1 MKEEYI
7 SQVAKKLCI
16 SHSKK
21 KEILRDLQEAFA
33 SALEHGETEQ
43 EVIARLGSP
52 EEFVTNV
59 EEQFVGMR
67 IRQKKRTFF
76 TMILCSFVA
85 VVFLWLFLYIQYHRV
100 PEHVIGQANTM
111 TTILVSSSLPF
122 DISWLL
128 MAIGAGFLIL
138 AIISIIR
145 FIGKK

>member
-7 SQVAKKLCI
+7 AQVGKKLCI
-16 SHSKK
+16 SHAKK
-21 KEILRDLQEAFA
+21 KEILHDLQEVFA

-59 EEQFVGMR
+59 EEQFVGTK
-67 IRQKKRTFF
+67 IRQKKRMLF
-76 TMILCSFVA
+76 TIALCSFGA
-85 VVFLWLFLYIQYHRV
+85 VVFLALSLYIQAQKT
-100 PEHVIGQANTM
+100 PEYVIGQANTM

-128 MAIGAGFLIL
+128 MAIGAGFLIF